1 LRSTAQRKVNLK
13 KKNLSLSFTNFRSA
27 MLPLILQA
35 GGCLIAAVGL
45 GLAWLPLGI
54 VAAGVALVLF
64 GLAIERGK

>member
-1 LRSTAQRKVNLK
+1 
-13 KKNLSLSFTNFRSA
+13 

-45 GLAWLPLGI
+45 GMAWLPLGI
-54 VAAGVALVLF
+54 VAGGVALVLF